1 MSKSKL
7 VISLLFF
14 TMLNLLVF
22 QQWRHS
28 SLEERYEIEKMR
40 SEVNNEF
47 LDELIWMRLNDI
59 ENLSKDHLVSQGRLE
74 GLVSYLSEEPNERDA
89 INQLWHEGYMRGLA
103 QTEWEHDVIS
113 ETHYNK
119 GYREAIEKAFPD
131 GNYPTYVNYPPKDV
145 DGSAIGKPEFD
156 SSKAGERL
164 NSNKEVIDA
173 LNEKIDEIRSE

>member
-1 MSKSKL
+1 
-7 VISLLFF
+7 
-14 TMLNLLVF
+14 MLNLLVF

-89 INQLWHEGYMRGLA
+89 INQLWHEG
-103 QTEWEHDVIS
+103 
-113 ETHYNK
+113 
-119 GYREAIEKAFPD
+119 
-131 GNYPTYVNYPPKDV
+131 
-145 DGSAIGKPEFD
+145 
-156 SSKAGERL
+156 
-164 NSNKEVIDA
+164 
-173 LNEKIDEIRSE
+173 